1 MSLRL
6 LEYDFDLP
14 GERGMMDR
22 PSGRVRLI
30 CGSLLSC
37 EVGTSGRGMLGGTRG
52 DLDGPASAL
61 TCDMTVGYLADG
73 PDYREA
79 IKRRLQSHCK
89 RVTIACCDET

>member
-6 LEYDFDLP
+6 LEYDLDLP

-52 DLDGPASAL
+52 DLDGLDGPASAF
-61 TCDMTVGYLADG
+61 TCDMIVGYLADG
-73 PDYREA
+73 PDYRKA

-89 RVTIACCDET
+89 RW